1 MKRIWQENTLLSNI
15 CALPIIIISGR
26 LADRFSA
33 KVMGPLFII
42 LQILMSGAYYFI
54 KEPNTAPAFILAAF
68 FNGIASGVIVI
79 LQGYAVKRVPKMI
92 RGITMAVMIAV
103 ASTGGII
110 YLQISKLFYTSAPWM
125 IFVLIG
131 LLDIPILIFLLVA
144 IYCGKWGDLPEALDQ
159 DDEDSVENEPGSNI
173 NPEEIYLDD
182 GIKDVP
188 IGQDLHDEKIPEVA
202 SSHEATSY
210 HKSKGNPLRESHK
223 YVDLI
228 EGSLRSGSI
237 DQEPLIVT
245 GTKSKRQ
252 SRRVDAYTASKVS
265 SKRKSVRQSERKLS
279 QVKDDSE
286 IENDIYKHVDSQI
299 DLQK

>member
-144 IYCGKWGDLPEALDQ
+144 IYCGKWGDLPDALDQ

-245 GTKSKRQ
+245 GTKSKR
-252 SRRVDAYTASKVS
+252 
-265 SKRKSVRQSERKLS
+265 
-279 QVKDDSE
+279 
-286 IENDIYKHVDSQI
+286 
-299 DLQK
+299 